1 MIENEALNLPATERA
16 RLADVLLNSLSGE
29 ELENRE
35 KAWALESERRID
47 AFESGALKARDAETV
62 FSDLKKKL

>member
-35 KAWALESERRID
+35 KAWALEAERRID